1 VHRQRNPTRD
11 AVVRFDIESP
21 AEEPSEC
28 CEISGGGV
36 THDQLPRMVQIETR
50 FTETVQPAGC
60 QDEAVDIFGF
70 GEKGS
75 NVEDGATHWDN
86 RADLFPWS
94 VSLRS
99 SLYSK
104 TTSYPGRVRVMAHER
119 FWCSVGEPPLFL
131 PEFLNS
137 NVFPSSTMQPLV
149 LLQYHFNDWRPILK
163 LLDVV

>member
-28 CEISGGGV
+28 CKIAGGGV

-50 FTETVQPAGC
+50 LTETVQPAGC
-60 QDEAVDIFGF
+60 QDEAVGF

-94 VSLRS
+94 VSRRS
-99 SLYSK
+99 SIYSK
-104 TTSYPGRVRVMAHER
+104 ITRCLGRVRVMAHER
-119 FWCSVGEPPLFL
+119 FWCWVGELSPLFL

-137 NVFPSSTMQPLV
+137 NVFPYSTMRPLF
-149 LLQYHFNDWRPILK
+149 LR
-163 LLDVV
+163 